1 MYVDVVT
8 YLFNFLAE
16 RLKHGNSAMSS
27 RQLRLRR
34 LYLELIPPSIS
45 VATLVGVTVMA
56 LREAVRSLTS
66 VVPVATDPNINM
78 MLLFSGLNLLLDLLN
93 VGCFARVD
101 QAVGLPSSFQPS
113 HSHAHH
119 HEGECEGDCGEVSH
133 SHRLKKEGSVATE
146 ATPLVSSDDE
156 QSRSVSSRDS
166 DLDESID
173 SKDATGILNLNMC
186 SAWTVR
192 CTARRCILDWLN
204 GRSTLFLISR
214 LTFRVPD

>member
-16 RLKHGNSAMSS
+16 RLKHGNSNLSS

-45 VATLVGVTVMA
+45 VATLVGVTIMA
-56 LREAVRSLTS
+56 LSEAIKSLTS
-66 VVPVATDPNINM
+66 AIPIAMDPNIEM

-113 HSHAHH
+113 HSHPQHP
-119 HEGECEGDCGEVSH
+119 GGDCGSGCESAVPH
-133 SHRLKKEGSVATE
+133 SRRPKTEGSVATE

-156 QSRSVSSRDS
+156 HSRSASIPDG
-166 DLDESID
+166 DIDDSID
-173 SKDATGILNLNMC
+173 SADATGILNLNMC
-186 SAWTVR
+186 SAWTVS
-192 CTARRCILDWLN
+192 C
-204 GRSTLFLISR
+204 
-214 LTFRVPD
+214 VY